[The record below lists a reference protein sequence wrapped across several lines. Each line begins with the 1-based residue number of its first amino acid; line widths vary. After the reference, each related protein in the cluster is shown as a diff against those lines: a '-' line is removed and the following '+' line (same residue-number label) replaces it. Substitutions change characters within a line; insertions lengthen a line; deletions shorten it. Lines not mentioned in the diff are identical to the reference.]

1 MVANILVGEF
11 MQNHMFRVP
20 DGLLCRH
27 GTLKSIPQSPAGLID
42 CREPLM
48 ALTNSSNLLETWP
61 RGVETAER
69 EYSAARDK
77 SVR

>member
-1 MVANILVGEF
+1 MAFCVGTVEV
-11 MQNHMFRVP
+11 HPTVTTS
-20 DGLLCRH
+20 LL
-27 GTLKSIPQSPAGLID
+27 D